1 MSPAAPLW
9 AAPWTLELVWYVLG
23 IGLLAY
29 VLTGGADFGA
39 GLWDSLASGPR
50 AKAQRAA
57 IEHSIAPIWEANHV
71 WLIFV
76 IVVVFTVFPD
86 AFATL
91 CIAFHVPLLLVL
103 LGIVMRGSAFVFRA
117 YSLAPEASRSR
128 WGHVFA
134 WASIITPVFLGMT
147 LGGMSSGLIQVEN
160 QVVVSGYFAGWT
172 TPFAV
177 ALGLFTL
184 ALFGLLA
191 ATYLCADG
199 PRILHWDFKIR
210 AIAAEFVAGVL
221 AVFALWR
228 VRADAPL
235 LWERMSE
242 LGMFWP
248 AQIAAGALALVI
260 FVTLGFEH
268 FRVARVAVVLQVAL
282 VVVLWGW
289 AMNGDL
295 ILNAA
300 NIHSSGARAE
310 TVEGVLPILVV
321 GFGLSLPALAYL
333 FRVFKSASADYERQ
347 LLESVA
353 ADASAAADSAPPPP
367 SEGGDRPG
375 ATIQQAK
382 RTL

>member
-1 MSPAAPLW
+1 MTNPAAPW
-9 AAPWTLELVWYVLG
+9 MLELVWYVLG
-23 IGLLAY
+23 VGLLAY

-39 GLWDSLASGPR
+39 GLWDLLASGTR
-50 AKAQRAA
+50 ARAQRAA

-91 CIAFHVPLLLVL
+91 CIAFHVPLLMVL
-103 LGIVMRGSAFVFRA
+103 FGIVMRGSAFVFRA

-134 WASIITPVFLGMT
+134 WASIVTPVFLGIT
-147 LGGMSSGLIQVEN
+147 LGGMSSGRIQVEN
-160 QVVVSGYFAGWT
+160 HVVVSGYFAGWT

-177 ALGLFTL
+177 LLGLLTL

-199 PRILHWDFKIR
+199 PRILQWDFKIR
-210 AIAAEFVAGVL
+210 AMAAQFVSGVL

-228 VRADAPL
+228 VRIDAPL

-242 LGMFWP
+242 HGLFWP
-248 AQIAAGALALVI
+248 AQIAALGLAAVI
-260 FVTLGFEH
+260 FLTLASEH
-268 FRVARVAVVLQVAL
+268 FQVARVAVVLQVAL
-282 VVVLWGW
+282 VVGLWGL
-289 AMNGDL
+289 AMDGDL

-300 NIHSSGARAE
+300 NIHRSGARAE
-310 TVEGVLPILVV
+310 TVEGVLPVLAI
-321 GFGLSLPALAYL
+321 GFALSLPSLAYL
-333 FRVFKSASADYERQ
+333 FRVFRSASEAYDRQ
-347 LLESVA
+347 VLEQVA
-353 ADASAAADSAPPPP
+353 AAASAAVEAPATSADQP
-367 SEGGDRPG
+367 
-375 ATIQQAK
+375 K

>member
-1 MSPAAPLW
+1 MSPVL
-9 AAPWTLELVWYVLG
+9 AAPWTLELVWYTLG
-23 IGLLAY
+23 AGLLAY
-29 VLTGGADFGA
+29 VLTAGADFGA
-39 GLWDSLASGPR
+39 GLWDLLASGPR
-50 AKAQRAA
+50 QKAQRAA

-76 IVVVFTVFPD
+76 IVVVFTVFPE

-117 YSLAPEASRSR
+117 YSLAPEASKSR

-147 LGGMSSGLIQVEN
+147 LGGMSSGLIRVEN

-172 TPFAV
+172 TPFAI

-191 ATYLCADG
+191 ASYLCADG
-199 PRILHWDFKIR
+199 PRILQWDFRIR
-210 AIAAEFVAGVL
+210 ALAAEFVAGIF

-228 VRADAPL
+228 VRIDAPL
-235 LWERMSE
+235 LWARMSE
-242 LGMFWP
+242 LGLFWP
-248 AQIAAGALALVI
+248 AQVTAGVLALVV
-260 FVTLGFEH
+260 FASLLSEQ
-268 FRVARVAVVLQVAL
+268 FRLARAAAVLQVVL
-282 VVVLWGW
+282 VVVVWGW

-300 NIHSSGARAE
+300 NIHASGARAE
-310 TVEGVLPILVV
+310 TVEGVLPVLAI
-321 GFGLSLPALAYL
+321 GFALCLPSLAYL

-347 LLESVA
+347 VLESLA
-353 ADASAAADSAPPPP
+353 RSAAGLPKGAAKPES
-367 SEGGDRPG
+367 DRDQP
-375 ATIQQAK
+375 K

>member
-1 MSPAAPLW
+1 MSAAV
-9 AAPWTLELVWYVLG
+9 PWTLELVWYVLG
-23 IGLLAY
+23 LGLLAY

-39 GLWDSLASGPR
+39 GLWDLLASGPR

-71 WLIFV
+71 WLIFIV
-76 IVVVFTVFPD
+76 VVVFTVFPD

-103 LGIVMRGSAFVFRA
+103 IGIVMRGSAFVFRA

-160 QVVVSGYFAGWT
+160 RVVTSGYFAGWT
-172 TPFAV
+172 TPFAL

-199 PRILHWDFKIR
+199 PRMLQRDFKIR
-210 AIAAEFVAGVL
+210 ALSAEFVAGVL
-221 AVFALWR
+221 ALFALWR
-228 VRADAPL
+228 VHADAPL
-235 LWERMSE
+235 LWKRLSDVD
-242 LGMFWP
+242 MFWSVQL
-248 AQIAAGALALVI
+248 AVGLLALVI
-260 FVTLGFEH
+260 FVTLALE
-268 FRVARVAVVLQVAL
+268 RYRIARLAVVLQVAL
-282 VVVLWGW
+282 VVVLWGS
-289 AMNGDL
+289 AMAGDL
-295 ILNAA
+295 ILNVA

-310 TVEGVLPILVV
+310 TVAGLLPVLAV
-321 GFGLSLPALAYL
+321 GFALCLPALVYL
-333 FRVFKSASADYERQ
+333 FRVFKSASAAYERQ
-347 LLESVA
+347 MLERVA
-353 ADASAAADSAPPPP
+353 PSSNSGAEGRAPS
-367 SEGGDRPG
+367 SEERESES
-375 ATIQQAK
+375 
-382 RTL
+382 TL